1 MAILEQA
8 LHARNNPYDVKFFP
22 DGTLAWPEV
31 LRPWLELR
39 GNAAAEPPS
48 IDIGADVLNIE
59 RRPAEPARITICRE
73 SPQDAGYRE
82 IFVSIDGEQVAMLQY
97 GDTYTAE
104 IKPGPHRLRAHNTL
118 FWKTHQIVLRPGEHA
133 KFTAINRTGTISF
146 GLLFM
151 LGAFPLYLTFERD
164 VEKSQIPSPK
174 PQIPNQTR

>member
-8 LHARNNPYDVKFFP
+8 QHARNNPCDVKFFP
-22 DGTLAWPEV
+22 DGTLAWPAV

-39 GNAAAEPPS
+39 GNAVAEPPS

-73 SPQDAGYRE
+73 SPQDAGDRE

-118 FWKTHQIVLRPGEHA
+118 FWKTRQIVLRPGEHA

-151 LGAFPLYLTFERD
+151 LGAFPLYLTFERETET
-164 VEKSQIPSPK
+164 VPTGKLLPRRA
-174 PQIPNQTR
+174 T

>member
-1 MAILEQA
+1 VAILEQA
-8 LHARNNPYDVKFFP
+8 QHAHNNPCDVKFFP
-22 DGTLAWPEV
+22 DGTLAWPEL
-31 LRPWLELR
+31 LRPRFELR
-39 GNAAAEPPS
+39 GNAVAEPPS

-59 RRPAEPARITICRE
+59 RRPAEPARITIGRE

-82 IFVSIDGEQVAMLQY
+82 IFVSIDGEQVAILEC

-118 FWKTHQIVLRPGEHA
+118 CLKTHQIVLRPGEQA
-133 KFTAINRTGTISF
+133 KFTGINRTGTISF

-164 VEKSQIPSPK
+164 VEKSQIPNPK

>member
-1 MAILEQA
+1 VAILEQA

-118 FWKTHQIVLRPGEHA
+118 FWKTRQIVLRPGEHA

-151 LGAFPLYLTFERD
+151 LGAFPLYLTFERETEP
-164 VEKSQIPSPK
+164 VATGKLLPRRA
-174 PQIPNQTR
+174 T

>member
-1 MAILEQA
+1 VAILEQA

-73 SPQDAGYRE
+73 SPQDARYRE
-82 IFVSIDGEQVAMLQY
+82 IFVSIDGEQVAMLKY

-104 IKPGPHRLRAHNTL
+104 IKPRPHRLRAHNTL
-118 FWKTHQIVLRPGEHA
+118 FWKTRQIVLRPGEHA

-151 LGAFPLYLTFERD
+151 LGAFPLYLTFERETEP
-164 VEKSQIPSPK
+164 VATGKLLPRRA
-174 PQIPNQTR
+174 T